1 MTIAIDFDGTYA
13 ALPELRAFGEMLVQ
27 AGHTVV
33 IVTARS
39 DHGEFGAEVRRVV
52 GGAFPIVFAGE
63 RWKRHAAE
71 AAGYRVDIW
80 IDDNP
85 EYIGPQHLIGVMKP

>member
-13 ALPELRAFGEMLVQ
+13 ALPELRAFGALLVR

-33 IVTARS
+33 IVTGRS
-39 DHGEFGAEVRRVV
+39 DHGEFGAEVRRGVA
-52 GGAFPIVFAGE
+52 GALPIVFAGE
-63 RWKRHAAE
+63 EWKRHAA
-71 AAGYRVDIW
+71 ARAGYKVNIW

-85 EYIGPQHLIGVMKP
+85 EYIGPQNLIGAFRP